1 MADDRR
7 GRSETRYCSHC
18 GRSLE
23 PPVNYCP
30 NCGTAI
36 ERRDRSSGVRS
47 QPHGRSSRTESRQP
61 SVGEFSQ
68 TRSHA
73 GDRSRS
79 SSSSSQRDARTAR
92 TSSTTASSA
101 DRDVDPTAR
110 KQLETRIA
118 RATRDGWELE
128 HDFGDHAVMVR
139 RTFGD
144 TDEHLVV
151 ALLTVWWTMGLG
163 NVLYG
168 AYRYVEDAE
177 RMVLRAGPPEEPETE
192 AKRSHLLER
201 ATAAVCWFAGAIL
214 ALIGLQVSATSA
226 VGLGLLALA
235 FGFAAMG
242 ASVLP
247 SVRSRLERR
256 HSVTTNGRARS
267 VDERFVVA
275 YDRPCSVCAEPVGR
289 GIERIYRSEF
299 CLLGVPLTGSTG
311 RNYYCQRC
319 ANAERSSTGP
329 HTAPSEWKAAGAP
342 SSGDTSRAA
351 PTSGEKR
358 SSGSES
364 DPEPEPEHLD

>member
-18 GRSLE
+18 GHSIE
-23 PPVNYCP
+23 PSMNYCP

-36 ERRDRSSGVRS
+36 ERRDRSSDARS
-47 QPHGRSSRTESRQP
+47 QPQRRFENRQP
-61 SVGEFSQ
+61 SVGEFSRA
-68 TRSHA
+68 RSHA

-79 SSSSSQRDARTAR
+79 AASSSQRDTRDSGSAA
-92 TSSTTASSA
+92 ASSSPSQ
-101 DRDVDPTAR
+101 DVDPTAR
-110 KQLETRIA
+110 KQLEARIA

-177 RMVLRAGPPEEPETE
+177 RTVLRAGPPENPETE

-214 ALIGLQVSATSA
+214 ALIGLQASATSA
-226 VGLGLLALA
+226 LGLGLLALA
-235 FGFAAMG
+235 FGFAVMG

-247 SVRSRLERR
+247 SVRGRLERR
-256 HSVTTNGRARS
+256 HSVTANGRVRS

-289 GIERIYRSEF
+289 GIERTYRSEF

-311 RNYYCQRC
+311 RNYYCRRC
-319 ANAERSSTGP
+319 ANAES
-329 HTAPSEWKAAGAP
+329 PSADTDADPAEREAVDAP
-342 SSGDTSRAA
+342 SSGETSRAA
-351 PTSGEKR
+351 PNSGRK
-358 SSGSES
+358 SHSGS